1 MAPRQLGSTAPSRH
15 GGEEADPGVMGFYY
29 PKVQHLHKQVGGQR
43 GRWFPR
49 SGCSCNAQ
57 SILSLPGGWLKTERS
72 FYLKKRRA
80 DFVAGYLKGRVV
92 VAGGLGEALGMAVT
106 L

>member
-1 MAPRQLGSTAPSRH
+1 MNLVILEVFPNRNDSVVPS
-15 GGEEADPGVMGFYY
+15 AAVM
-29 PKVQHLHKQVGGQR
+29 
-43 GRWFPR
+43 
-49 SGCSCNAQ
+49 
-57 SILSLPGGWLKTERS
+57 LSVMLSVLPLAGGWMKMERS

-92 VAGGLGEALGMAVT
+92 VAGGLGEALGTVVT